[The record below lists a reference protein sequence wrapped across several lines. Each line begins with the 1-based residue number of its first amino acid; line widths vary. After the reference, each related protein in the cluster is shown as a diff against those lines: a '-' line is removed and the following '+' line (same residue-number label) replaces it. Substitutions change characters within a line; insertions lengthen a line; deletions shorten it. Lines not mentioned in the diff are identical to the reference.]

1 MSVDE
6 SEKDEAR
13 SDGDP
18 SQKEE
23 NPLRDVTADGATD
36 SALAESDSDSA
47 EKLPHAESSSDATA
61 PSSSLTPTSPQV
73 AKKRLWF
80 GLRDEVSTPVAILA
94 GLFAV
99 ALVGLAWWWTTRG
112 AGEERIFGYLQLP
125 SISETYDGLEDVLDP
140 ENRQS
145 HLWDNTIVSLKRVVV
160 GFGLAVLFGVPI
172 GILAGCFPLVRS
184 FFAPLVIFGRNIPIA
199 ALMPLVLAMFGTG
212 ENQKYMFIFIACVA
226 FIIADTID
234 AVNEVAHRYVETAL
248 TLGASRMQIVW
259 KVLMPLALPVV
270 CNSLR
275 VLFGLAF
282 GYIMLVECLRENL
295 EAGGLGSLLN
305 IARRKGLTHYTMIII
320 LTIPLVAYIIDQIL
334 YVAQCWLFRWKYGK
348 EAERSVAFR
357 LSRQFGRLF
366 WKAETT

>member
-1 MSVDE
+1 MATTEPDNNAETPQEDSTANE
-6 SEKDEAR
+6 TAATIATASAT
-13 SDGDP
+13 P
-18 SQKEE
+18 SQQP
-23 NPLRDVTADGATD
+23 NAGRR
-36 SALAESDSDSA
+36 
-47 EKLPHAESSSDATA
+47 H
-61 PSSSLTPTSPQV
+61 
-73 AKKRLWF
+73 WF
-80 GLRDEVSTPVAILA
+80 GLRAEVSTPVAVLA
-94 GLFAV
+94 GCLAV
-99 ALVGLAWWWTTRG
+99 AMCCLAWWWTTRG
-112 AGEERIFGYLQLP
+112 SGEERIFGYLQLP
-125 SISETYDGLEDVLDP
+125 SISETYEGLEDVLDP

-145 HLWDNTIVSLKRVVV
+145 HLWDNTIVSLKRVVI
-160 GFGLAVLFGVPI
+160 GFAMAVAFGVPI

-212 ENQKYMFIFIACVA
+212 ENQKFMFIFIACVA

-248 TLGASRMQIVW
+248 TLGASRLQIVL

-305 IARRKGLTHYTMIII
+305 VARRKGQTHYTMIII
-320 LTIPLVAYIIDQIL
+320 LTIPLVAYIIDQML

-357 LSRQFGRLF
+357 FSRWLSRMF
-366 WKAETT
+366 WKPEIRG